1 MPAPRIDIAVLEQII
16 IGLGLIVGRT
26 ISVLEQFS
34 DVFRRAFSEC
44 AVASFAVRIA
54 TWIESSEIAFVNS
67 TTKVLSACVA
77 IARFA
82 SASVWSLC
90 ILVKSA
96 TLACAGCT
104 FAAYPLVFEVMH
116 YISVSF
122 IALVKRAL
130 KLLQVSSSLGF
141 RDHSQQSS

>member
-26 ISVLEQFS
+26 MFVLEQFS

-67 TTKVLSACVA
+67 VTEVLPACVA
-77 IARFA
+77 VARFSRA
-82 SASVWSLC
+82 RVWSCC
-90 ILVKSA
+90 ILVKIA
-96 TLACAGCT
+96 ALACLACT
-104 FAAYPLVFEVMH
+104 FAAYPSVFEVLDDIQF
-116 YISVSF
+116 YLN
-122 IALVKRAL
+122 ALAK
-130 KLLQVSSSLGF
+130 
-141 RDHSQQSS
+141 